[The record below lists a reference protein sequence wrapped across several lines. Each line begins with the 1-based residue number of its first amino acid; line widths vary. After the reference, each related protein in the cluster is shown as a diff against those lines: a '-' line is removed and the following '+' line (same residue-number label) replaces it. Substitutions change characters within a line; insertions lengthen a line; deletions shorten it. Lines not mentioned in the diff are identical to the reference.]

1 MTRNRILAIVV
12 LLICSVVAVASWKG
26 QSQTNTPD
34 AFRFDAKNLND
45 TALWTKVNAA
55 PYYISSQLDALCAG
69 PTGMN
74 YARERK
80 YNPHAATFITVYVN
94 AIGRSAMFEKESPL
108 FPIGSVIVKHKI
120 ERTADHTTLLYTI
133 MRTRMLVIGS
143 LMWLML
149 TALRLRQ
156 VERLKTVR
164 AVTSRKPLPIL
175 SFDRTLPLS
184 STHVFS
190 TMNRLSM
197 VTRRT

>member
-80 YNPHAATFITVYVN
+80 YNPHAATFITVYIN

-133 MRTRMLVIGS
+133 MRKREKGYNPDVGDWEFNVVNADGT
-143 LMWLML
+143 
-149 TALRLRQ
+149 T
-156 VERLKTVR
+156 VEASGKIENCQGCHVKKT
-164 AVTSRKPLPIL
+164 TSD
-175 SFDRTLPLS
+175 F
-184 STHVFS
+184 VF
-190 TMNRLSM
+190 RPY
-197 VTRRT
+197 VAFK